1 MKLNDL
7 PQSFIDEL
15 ISIRRDIHA
24 NPELGFQE
32 VRTSALVAE
41 KLKSYGVDEV
51 HTGIATTGIVGVIR
65 GKRGGAGIGLRADM
79 DALPMQEYNTFFHA
93 SKRAKTMHACGH
105 DGHTTMLLGASK
117 YLAETRNFAG
127 TVHVIFQPAEEGGGG
142 SEKMCLEGLF
152 DRFDCKQVF
161 GVHNRP
167 DLDLG
172 KWGTRVGP
180 FMASADSFSITI
192 NGRGGHAARPHLL
205 CDPMVV
211 AANIILATQTIV
223 SRNVSPL
230 DTAVVGISA
239 VEGGNLP
246 ANNVVPDFV
255 KLTGTV
261 RTYDPKTQDLIEVR
275 LAEMVNGIC
284 AAHRATGEFEFKRGY
299 PPVINTKDEVEFARS
314 VASEV
319 WGEANCDANY
329 TPSMGGEDFAYM
341 LQKRPGCFSV
351 IGQGM
356 PGQPIVPLH
365 NTRYDFCDAIIPN
378 GVRYFSRVVE
388 RGLPL

>member
-7 PQSFIDEL
+7 PQSFVDEL
-15 ISIRRDIHA
+15 VSIRRDIHA

-127 TVHVIFQPAEEGGGG
+127 TVHLIFQPAEEGGGG
-142 SEKMCLEGLF
+142 GEKMCLEGLF

-211 AANIILATQTIV
+211 AANIILAAQTIV

-246 ANNVVPDFV
+246 ASNVVPDFV
-255 KLTGTV
+255 RLTGTV

-284 AAHRATGEFEFKRGY
+284 AAHRATGDFVFKRGY
-299 PPVINTKDEVEFARS
+299 PPVINTQNEVEFAHS
-314 VASEV
+314 VASEI
-319 WGEANCDANY
+319 WGEAHCDANY

-351 IGQGM
+351 IGQGA

-365 NTRYDFCDAIIPN
+365 NTRYDFCDEIIPN